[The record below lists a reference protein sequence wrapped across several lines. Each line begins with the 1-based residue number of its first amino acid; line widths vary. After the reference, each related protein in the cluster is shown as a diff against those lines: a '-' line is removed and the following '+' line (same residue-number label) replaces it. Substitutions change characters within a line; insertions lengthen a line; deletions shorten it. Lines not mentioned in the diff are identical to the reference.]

1 MLDQRTYSVSDY
13 LSLLQLVG
21 GFSTVLAWK
30 HVRIAHDRSYSMYC
44 ACVLLSKIEEELL
57 LSSYIAVT
65 TTRNAT
71 AKLLSGKI
79 FKLIRRLANML
90 FHFLHAMIVYHICR
104 RSFLACSAY
113 ARTVSS
119 VYLYITAEEVID
131 LDL

>member
-1 MLDQRTYSVSDY
+1 MYEFHHTSKKLHPQK
-13 LSLLQLVG
+13 
-21 GFSTVLAWK
+21 F
-30 HVRIAHDRSYSMYC
+30 RIAHDRSYSMYC

-90 FHFLHAMIVYHICR
+90 FHFLHAMICISHI
-104 RSFLACSAY
+104 
-113 ARTVSS
+113 
-119 VYLYITAEEVID
+119 
-131 LDL
+131 